1 MNLFTPR
8 NRKNNITALFMK
20 YGDLL
25 YRVAL
30 SRLGNDADAEDVVQ
44 DVFVKYMSAPPVF
57 EDENH
62 EKAWFLR
69 STIHRCIDLVRKQKG
84 KTFVP
89 LEDARHLAAEDDEKV
104 REILSLIEQLPE
116 IYKDVVVLH
125 GLEGFSLEECAKIL
139 EISLSAA
146 KMRLS
151 RAREMLKI
159 LRKEE
164 NDVY

>member
-1 MNLFTPR
+1 
-8 NRKNNITALFMK
+8 MK
-20 YGDLL
+20 YGDML

-30 SRLGNDADAEDVVQ
+30 SRLGNAADAEDVVQ
-44 DVFVKYMSAPPVF
+44 DVFLKYMSAPPAF

-69 STIHRCIDLVRKQKG
+69 STIHRSIDLVRKQKG
-84 KTFVP
+84 KVFVS
-89 LEDARHLAAEDDEKV
+89 LDQAQHVAAEDDEKV
-104 REILSLIEQLPE
+104 REILSLLELLPE

-139 EISLSAA
+139 GISLSAA